1 MWCAALIMLEV
12 QGVDSPFSPRGA
24 SSGEGDSGDAW
35 ETSKENV
42 KPIIRG
48 RSVAKLNAALQ
59 DR

>member
-1 MWCAALIMLEV
+1 MLEV

-24 SSGEGDSGDAW
+24 SSGDGDSGDAW